1 MRKFSI
7 LVTGAVVGTVA
18 MASFIGVAPAGA
30 ITSRKASKP
39 VQVDGKV
46 TVKGTKD
53 ISSKKSASLDL
64 EADDFYFE
72 PTFVKVQPGEKV
84 RIEIE
89 NEGNTTH
96 TFTSDSLSIDQQVA
110 AGKKAK
116 FTITVPSD
124 GTAFEFHCSF
134 HGDMGMKGAFY
145 TKAGAVA
152 K

>member
-1 MRKFSI
+1 MRVGMQTLPAFATG
-7 LVTGAVVGTVA
+7 LVLLASTLPALAGGGTMIV
-18 MASFIGVAPAGA
+18 P
-30 ITSRKASKP
+30 
-39 VQVDGKV
+39 
-46 TVKGTKD
+46 
-53 ISSKKSASLDL
+53 
-64 EADDFYFE
+64 E
-72 PTFVKVQPGEKV
+72 PMEGEKV

-124 GTAFEFHCSF
+124 GTAFEFHCNF